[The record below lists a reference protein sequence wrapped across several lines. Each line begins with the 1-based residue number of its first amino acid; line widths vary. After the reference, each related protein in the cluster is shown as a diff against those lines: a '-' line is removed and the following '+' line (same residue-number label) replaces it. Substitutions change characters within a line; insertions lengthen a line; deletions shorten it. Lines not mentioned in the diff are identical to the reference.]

1 MKDTNFACK
10 CLSIKKIKNGHNRI
24 SERMIFMEVNKNNKK
39 VEEEFF
45 LNCIYDEKGTTI
57 TSVIEDAFKLFYE
70 FKK

>member
-1 MKDTNFACK
+1 
-10 CLSIKKIKNGHNRI
+10 
-24 SERMIFMEVNKNNKK
+24 MEVNKNNKK

-70 FKK
+70 LKK